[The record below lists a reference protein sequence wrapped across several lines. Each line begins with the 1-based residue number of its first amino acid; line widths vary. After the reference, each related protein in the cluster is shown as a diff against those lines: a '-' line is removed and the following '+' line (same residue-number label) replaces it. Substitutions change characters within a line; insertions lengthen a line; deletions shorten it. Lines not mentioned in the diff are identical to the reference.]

1 MAEKSVLT
9 DVQHPLALTAVSNW
23 LSLLWQNGGVD
34 RVYLRRAAS
43 ITALSLLSSPLRW
56 YERLRYDPPVR
67 RFVPAAPPI
76 FIIGHWRSG
85 TTHLH
90 NLMCHDPQ
98 FGYISTLQTIAP
110 GIMFV
115 GEMTL
120 GRLFGGRAPT
130 KRPMD
135 EMLVSIDSP
144 QEEEMALAN
153 LSPYSTYHQW
163 WFPRHARHYFE
174 RYALMEG
181 IRPRDLRRWQELY
194 RWLIQKLTVKNNGRR
209 IILKNPSNTG
219 RIKVLLETF
228 PGAKFIHIYR
238 NPYAVFSST
247 MHLYRKTLPAIQL
260 QTISEAEIE
269 QNVLRFY
276 DAIMRKLVAEQA
288 LIPAGDFADVRF
300 EDLERDPL
308 GEVHRVYAELGLP
321 GWEAVEPAVRAYVGT
336 LNGYRKN
343 TFSLT
348 PDLVAK
354 VNEHWRFAFEQWDYP
369 LHHS

>member
-1 MAEKSVLT
+1 MTEKSVVI
-9 DVQHPLALTAVSNW
+9 DMQHPLALTTMGNW
-23 LSLLWQNGGVD
+23 LRLLWHNRGVD

-43 ITALSLLSSPLRW
+43 ITTLSILTSPLRW
-56 YERLRYDPPVR
+56 YERLRYDAPVR
-67 RFVPAAPPI
+67 QFVPAAPPI

-90 NLMCHDPQ
+90 NLMCHDAQ
-98 FGYISTLQTIAP
+98 FGYISTLQTLAP

-115 GEMTL
+115 GGLTL

-130 KRPMD
+130 RRPMD
-135 EMLVSIDSP
+135 QMLVSIDSP
-144 QEEEMALAN
+144 QEEEMALAS

-163 WFPRHARHYFE
+163 WFPRHAQSYFE

-181 IRPRDLRRWQELY
+181 IGPDELRRWQAVY
-194 RWLIQKLTVKNNGRR
+194 RWLIQKLTLRNSGRR
-209 IILKNPSNTG
+209 IVLKNPSNTG
-219 RIKVLLETF
+219 RVKALLETF

-238 NPYAVFSST
+238 NPYDVFSST
-247 MHLYRKTLPAIQL
+247 LHLYRKTLPATQL

-276 DAIMRKLVAEQA
+276 KLLMRKLVAEQP
-288 LIPAGDFADVRF
+288 LIPAGDFAEVRF

-308 GEVHRVYAELGLP
+308 GQVRRVYAELGLP
-321 GWEAVEPAVRAYVGT
+321 GWEAAEPAMRAYVGT
-336 LNGYRKN
+336 LDSYQKN
-343 TFSLT
+343 QFRQDV
-348 PDLVAK
+348 DLVAK

-369 LHHS
+369 LHTS